1 MLSRLVSESI
11 KSILYVQ
18 SLLTEKQFN
27 EIKCSIDKTFFAY
40 FPIYR

>member
-27 EIKCSIDKTFFAY
+27 EIKRSNDKTFFTY